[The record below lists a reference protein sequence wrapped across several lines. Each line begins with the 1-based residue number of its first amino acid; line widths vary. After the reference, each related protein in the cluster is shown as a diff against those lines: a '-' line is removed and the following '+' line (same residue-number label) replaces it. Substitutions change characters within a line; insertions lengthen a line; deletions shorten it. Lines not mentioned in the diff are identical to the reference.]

1 MADETTSR
9 STFRDI
15 GAQTQRIAETGG
27 NITSASFA
35 NGMNNAGC
43 SAGAGVGFAFTDSD
57 GNEHN
62 INLTGSPEQFTLLD
76 QMNPAGAG
84 NPRTPQISQLIGGVA
99 FEGGTPGP
107 GVEFLVG
114 VVNPSN
120 DAKAANP
127 ELDGSVAENGTADLL
142 DLAGGWIP
150 S

>member
-9 STFRDI
+9 STFRDT
-15 GAQTQRIAETGG
+15 GAQALRIAETGG

-43 SAGAGVGFAFTDSD
+43 SAGTGVGFAFTDSD
-57 GNEHN
+57 GNEHG

-76 QMNPAGAG
+76 QMNPAGDG

-99 FEGGTPGP
+99 FEKGTPGP

-127 ELDGSVAENGTADLL
+127 ALDGSVTVNGTAN
-142 DLAGGWIP
+142 LAALATGWLP
-150 S
+150 A